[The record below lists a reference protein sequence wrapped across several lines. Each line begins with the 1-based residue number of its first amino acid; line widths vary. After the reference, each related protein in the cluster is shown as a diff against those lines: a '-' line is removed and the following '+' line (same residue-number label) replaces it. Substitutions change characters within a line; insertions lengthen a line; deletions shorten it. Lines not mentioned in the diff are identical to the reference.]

1 MENLQN
7 FEFFH
12 FLRHCDITALEN
24 DVIESYGNGTF
35 NAKMILNA
43 FACFEKPLAPI
54 WKLRHHYVIV
64 ICYVRSHFQSKI
76 IEILDKWLDSLG
88 IL

>member
-24 DVIESYGNGTF
+24 DVIESYGNGTS

-43 FACFEKPLAPI
+43 CACFKKPLNN
-54 WKLRHHYVIV
+54 
-64 ICYVRSHFQSKI
+64 
-76 IEILDKWLDSLG
+76 
-88 IL
+88 